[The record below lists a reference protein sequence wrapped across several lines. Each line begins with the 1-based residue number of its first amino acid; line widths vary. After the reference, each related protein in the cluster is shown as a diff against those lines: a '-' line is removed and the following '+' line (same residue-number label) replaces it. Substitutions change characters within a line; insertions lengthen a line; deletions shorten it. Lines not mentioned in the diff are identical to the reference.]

1 VELDVEFRGVTK
13 RFGEVVAVDDI
24 NLEIRKG
31 EFLSLLGSSGCGKTT
46 SLRMIAGFEQP
57 TVGSILIGGADA
69 VGLPPYRRDVN
80 TVFQHYALFPHM
92 SVLDNVAYG
101 LKQRGL
107 DKQARRAKAHE
118 ALELVHLTG
127 RAQRKPRELSGGQQ
141 QRVALARALVMQ
153 PRVLL
158 LDEPLGALDLKL
170 RKDMQVELKRIQS
183 EVGITF
189 VYVTHDQGEA
199 MSMSDRI
206 AVMSEGRIEQ
216 LDAPEA
222 IYDRPASTFV
232 AGFIG
237 EMNVLDGA
245 VRDTTAGVSTID
257 LAGGTVAARIDTTA
271 GRPVPAAA
279 TKVVVGIRPEKVR
292 IATGDPNGSA
302 GANRLAAT
310 VVTRLQLG
318 SSIQLV
324 AELADGTAVTAV
336 VPRTGTDADLD
347 ALAAGDRV
355 CLSWA
360 DTAPIVLAA

>member
-1 VELDVEFRGVTK
+1 MAVATEIDVEFRGVTK
-13 RFGEVVAVDDI
+13 RFGDVVAVDALD
-24 NLEIRKG
+24 LEIRKG

-57 TVGSILIGGADA
+57 TEGEILIGGQDA
-69 VGLPPYRRDVN
+69 VGTPPYKRDVN

-92 SVLDNVAYG
+92 SILDNVAYG

-107 DKQARRAKAHE
+107 GKAERHAKAHE
-118 ALELVHLTG
+118 ALELVHLQG

-141 QRVALARALVMQ
+141 QRVALARALVME

-170 RKDMQVELKRIQS
+170 RKDMQVELKRIQRD
-183 EVGITF
+183 VGITF

-222 IYDRPASTFV
+222 IYDRPASAFV

-245 VRDTTAGVSTID
+245 VRATSGGVATIE
-257 LAGGTVAARIDTTA
+257 LSGGTVAARVDHAPA
-271 GRPVPAAA
+271 GD
-279 TKVVVGIRPEKVR
+279 VVVGIRPEKVR
-292 IATGDPNGSA
+292 IVSGDAGA

-318 SSIQLV
+318 SSIQVV
-324 AELADGTAVTAV
+324 AELADGTEVTAV
-336 VPRTGTDADLD
+336 VPRTGADAEVDGLG
-347 ALAAGDRV
+347 AGDRV

>member
-1 VELDVEFRGVTK
+1 MGSADVDVEFRGVTK
-13 RFGEVVAVDDI
+13 RFGDVTAVDDLDLQI
-24 NLEIRKG
+24 HQG

-57 TVGSILIGGADA
+57 TAGEVLIGGVDA
-69 VGLPPYRRDVN
+69 VGLPPYKRDVN

-92 SVLDNVAYG
+92 SILDNVAYG

-107 DKQARRAKAHE
+107 DKRERHAKAGA
-118 ALELVHLTG
+118 ALELVHLDG
-127 RAQRKPRELSGGQQ
+127 RANRKPRELSGGQQ
-141 QRVALARALVMQ
+141 QRVALARALVME

-170 RKDMQVELKRIQS
+170 RKDMQVELKRIQR

-237 EMNVLDGA
+237 EMNVLAGA
-245 VRDTTAGVSTID
+245 VRSTDGGVATID
-257 LAGGTVAARIDTTA
+257 VAGGQTVAARV
-271 GRPVPAAA
+271 GAAA
-279 TKVVVGIRPEKVR
+279 PTGDVVVGVRPEKVA
-292 IATGDPNGSA
+292 IARTDGAP

-318 SSIQLV
+318 SSIQVV
-324 AELADGTAVTAV
+324 AQLTDGTEVTAV
-336 VPRTGTDADLD
+336 VPRTGADASVD
-347 ALAAGDRV
+347 ALATGDRV
-355 CLSWA
+355 CLTFA

>member
-1 VELDVEFRGVTK
+1 MELDVQFRGVTK
-13 RFGEVVAVDDI
+13 RFGEVVAVDDLD
-24 NLEIRKG
+24 LEIRKG

-57 TVGSILIGGADA
+57 TAGSILIGGTDA
-69 VGLPPYRRDVN
+69 VGTPPYKRDVN

-107 DKQARRAKAHE
+107 GKQERRAKANE
-118 ALELVHLTG
+118 ALELVQMTG
-127 RAQRKPRELSGGQQ
+127 RAQRRPRELSGGQQ

-153 PRVLL
+153 PKVLL

-216 LDAPEA
+216 LDTPEA
-222 IYDRPASTFV
+222 IYDRPASAFV

-237 EMNVLDGA
+237 EMNVLSGA
-245 VRDTTAGVSTID
+245 LRETTAGVATIAVAD
-257 LAGGTVAARIDTTA
+257 GTVSARVNGNTPPSGAVT
-271 GRPVPAAA
+271 
-279 TKVVVGIRPEKVR
+279 VGIRPEKILVS
-292 IATGDPNGSA
+292 AVNGTAAAGQPNA
-302 GANRLAAT
+302 LAAT
-310 VVTRLQLG
+310 VVTRLQMG
-318 SSIQLV
+318 SSIQVV
-324 AELADGTAVTAV
+324 AALGDGTELTAV
-336 VPRTGTDADLD
+336 VPRTGADDAVD
-347 ALAAGDRV
+347 ALGAGDRV
-355 CLSWA
+355 ALSWA

>member
-1 VELDVEFRGVTK
+1 VGSADVDVEFRGVTK
-13 RFGEVVAVDDI
+13 RFGDVTAVDD
-24 NLEIRKG
+24 LDLRIRKG

-57 TVGSILIGGADA
+57 TSGEVLIGGEDA

-92 SVLDNVAYG
+92 SILDNVAYG

-107 DKQARRAKAHE
+107 DKRDRQARANQ
-118 ALELVHLTG
+118 ALELVHLEG
-127 RAQRKPRELSGGQQ
+127 RANRRPRELSGGQQ
-141 QRVALARALVMQ
+141 QRVALARALVME

-170 RKDMQVELKRIQS
+170 RKDMQVELKRIQRD
-183 EVGITF
+183 VGITF

-222 IYDRPASTFV
+222 IYDRPASAFV

-245 VRDTTAGVSTID
+245 VRATID
-257 LAGGTVAARIDTTA
+257 GVATIDVANGATIAARVD
-271 GRPVPAAA
+271 PAA
-279 TKVVVGIRPEKVR
+279 TPSGRVVVGIRPEKVT
-292 IATGDPNGSA
+292 IVSGDA
-302 GANRLAAT
+302 GTNRLPAT

-324 AELADGTAVTAV
+324 AELADGTEVTAV
-336 VPRTGTDADLD
+336 VPRTGADASID
-347 ALAAGDRV
+347 ALGAGDRV

-360 DTAPIVLAA
+360 DTAPIVLAAA

>member
-1 VELDVEFRGVTK
+1 MGSAQQWDVEFRGVTK
-13 RFGEVVAVDDI
+13 RFGDVTAVDD
-24 NLEIRKG
+24 LDLQIRQG

-57 TVGSILIGGADA
+57 TSGEVLIGGVDA
-69 VGLPPYRRDVN
+69 VGLPPYKRDVN

-92 SVLDNVAYG
+92 SILDNVAYG

-107 DKQARRAKAHE
+107 GKQERHAKANA
-118 ALELVHLTG
+118 ALELVHLEG
-127 RAQRKPRELSGGQQ
+127 RANRKPRELSGGQQ
-141 QRVALARALVMQ
+141 QRVALARALVME

-170 RKDMQVELKRIQS
+170 RKDMQVELKRIQRD
-183 EVGITF
+183 VGITF
-189 VYVTHDQGEA
+189 IYVTHDQGEA

-222 IYDRPASTFV
+222 IYDRPASAFV

-237 EMNVLDGA
+237 EMNVLDGT
-245 VRDTTAGVSTID
+245 VRSTAGGVATID
-257 LAGGTVAARIDTTA
+257 VANGETVAARVE
-271 GRPVPAAA
+271 GGAAA
-279 TKVVVGIRPEKVR
+279 PSGAVVVGVRPEKV
-292 IATGDPNGSA
+292 AVVPGDSVQ
-302 GANRLAAT
+302 GANRLPAT

-318 SSIQLV
+318 SSIQVV
-324 AELADGTAVTAV
+324 AQLTDGTEVTAV
-336 VPRTGTDADLD
+336 VPRTGADATVD
-347 ALAAGDRV
+347 ALATGDRV
-355 CLSWA
+355 CLTFA

>member
-1 VELDVEFRGVTK
+1 MGSADFDVEFRGVTK
-13 RFGEVVAVDDI
+13 RFGDVVAVDD
-24 NLEIRKG
+24 LDLRIRQG

-57 TVGSILIGGADA
+57 TSGEVLIGGVDA
-69 VGLPPYRRDVN
+69 VGLPPYKRDVN

-92 SVLDNVAYG
+92 SILDNVAYG
-101 LKQRGL
+101 LKQRKM
-107 DKQARRAKAHE
+107 DKKERHAKAHA
-118 ALELVHLTG
+118 ALELVHLEG
-127 RAQRKPRELSGGQQ
+127 RANRKPRELSGGQQ
-141 QRVALARALVMQ
+141 QRVALARALVME

-170 RKDMQVELKRIQS
+170 RKDMQVELKRIQRD
-183 EVGITF
+183 VGITF

-222 IYDRPASTFV
+222 IYDRPASAFV

-237 EMNVLDGA
+237 EMNVLDGD
-245 VRDTTAGVSTID
+245 VRTTSGGVSTIAV
-257 LAGGTVAARIDTTA
+257 AGGSTVAARTDA
-271 GRPVPAAA
+271 GAAPQG
-279 TKVVVGIRPEKVR
+279 KVVVGIRPEKV
-292 IATGDPNGSA
+292 AVSPGGDA
-302 GANRLAAT
+302 GPNRLAAT

-318 SSIQLV
+318 SSIQVV
-324 AELADGTAVTAV
+324 AQLTDGTEVTAV
-336 VPRTGTDADLD
+336 VPRTGADATVD
-347 ALAAGDRV
+347 ALATGDRV
-355 CLSWA
+355 CLTFA

>member
-1 VELDVEFRGVTK
+1 MAELDVEFRGVTK
-13 RFGEVVAVDDI
+13 RFGDVVAVDD
-24 NLEIRKG
+24 LDLGIRQG

-57 TVGSILIGGADA
+57 TEGAILIGGEDA
-69 VGLPPYRRDVN
+69 VGTPPYRRDVN

-101 LKQRGL
+101 LKQRGI
-107 DKQARRAKAHE
+107 DKVARQRKAAE
-118 ALELVHLTG
+118 ALDLVDLDG

-141 QRVALARALVMQ
+141 QRVALARALVME

-170 RKDMQVELKRIQS
+170 RKHMQVELKRIQRD
-183 EVGITF
+183 VGITF

-237 EMNVLDGA
+237 EMNVIGGA
-245 VRDTTAGVSTID
+245 VRHTMAGVATID
-257 LAGGTVAARIDTTA
+257 LAGGTVAAQIDPA
-271 GRPVPAAA
+271 RPAPTGAVR
-279 TKVVVGIRPEKVR
+279 VGIRPEKVR
-292 IATGDPNGSA
+292 VTGGEHGTNA
-302 GANRLAAT
+302 LAAT
-310 VVTRLQLG
+310 VITRLQLG

-324 AELADGTAVTAV
+324 ASLSDGTEVTAV
-336 VPRTGTDADLD
+336 VPRTGADAEVDGLG
-347 ALAAGDRV
+347 AGDRV